1 MYEAYFSK
9 FPFFF
14 NFEFWNVFLPLLEG
28 TERALES
35 NPKKNGTNEPS
46 KEYNTGKPRYITVYD
61 YLESNE
67 SIIYFIYSIF
77 PSKLEKKNKDLWTGR
92 GYFFPRSDCYVY
104 ISRTSESDII
114 RVWEIAATSSSSF
127 VEYSHRIYPYNIIL
141 FH

>member
-1 MYEAYFSK
+1 MQYEIRGRSWGAPHLLGIYLVNFGNILKIRYSLFTIAPHKK
-9 FPFFF
+9 FASAHP
-14 NFEFWNVFLPLLEG
+14 E
-28 TERALES
+28 
-35 NPKKNGTNEPS
+35 
-46 KEYNTGKPRYITVYD
+46 
-61 YLESNE
+61 
-67 SIIYFIYSIF
+67 
-77 PSKLEKKNKDLWTGR
+77 KNKDLWTGR